1 MDWRSSWLKERK
13 TLVHALAA
21 VLLSLAVLVS
31 GEGLAVPAGN
41 VTTLFFYYPF
51 QKLKDALDAMK
62 HTAEDNAALSA
73 TVVDLSTRVQF
84 YNEILT
90 ENERLRAMLGFIER
104 SQVTVLPA
112 EIVNVEGPGIPNR
125 VLINLGAADRIQ
137 RNQPVVNRDGLAGRV
152 ASVMSNYSLVYL
164 MTDPRCRVAA
174 RDKRSREQG
183 IIRYRLYRG
192 MYLDNC
198 PQHAD
203 VAVGDTIITSGL
215 GGIFPEGL
223 VIGIVTG
230 VESPE
235 NDYFYNITI
244 EPAVNFNGLDELY
257 ILVGKP

>member
-41 VTTLFFYYPF
+41 VTTVFFYYPF
-51 QKLKDALDAMK
+51 QKLKDALDALK

-125 VLINLGAADRIQ
+125 VLIIR
-137 RNQPVVNRDGLAGRV
+137 RPW
-152 ASVMSNYSLVYL
+152 SLQ
-164 MTDPRCRVAA
+164 
-174 RDKRSREQG
+174 SW
-183 IIRYRLYRG
+183 
-192 MYLDNC
+192 
-198 PQHAD
+198 
-203 VAVGDTIITSGL
+203 
-215 GGIFPEGL
+215 
-223 VIGIVTG
+223 
-230 VESPE
+230 
-235 NDYFYNITI
+235 
-244 EPAVNFNGLDELY
+244 
-257 ILVGKP
+257 KPW